1 MFNRPV
7 LSNILGLNSASTARS
22 PLVFADPRLESSL
35 VISALLR
42 LLYDHKIP
50 PLYEFFLVQDLV
62 DLADKWEITVVDD
75 LVRKELITSIS
86 LGHDHESPF
95 ELFMIAIKLNDINL
109 AARVIQTRDGH
120 DVLHVLIGRADMHWI
135 NIFTTDLD
143 DWEYQQFT
151 KIPPKVSWALQ
162 RAAMMWD
169 HGYGTSTTS
178 YLNMSR
184 RQEAIGA
191 NFRRIMDPSC
201 AFSPPFVVVSAE
213 RRSQAVYSSSAW

>member
-7 LSNILGLNSASTARS
+7 LSNILGLNSASTAQS
-22 PLVFADPRLESSL
+22 SLVFTDPRLESSL

-42 LLYDHKIP
+42 LLYDHTIP
-50 PLYEFFLVQDLV
+50 PLCDFFLVQDLV
-62 DLADKWEITVVDD
+62 DLADKWEITVVDN

-95 ELFMIAIKLNDINL
+95 ELFMIAIKLNDMNL
-109 AARVIQTRDGH
+109 AARVMETRDGH

-151 KIPPKVSWALQ
+151 KIPPKVAWALQ

-169 HGYGTSTTS
+169 HGYGTTTTS
-178 YLNMSR
+178 YVNMSR

-201 AFSPPFVVVSAE
+201 ALSLAFV
-213 RRSQAVYSSSAW
+213 